1 MKKGLKTIRDS
12 QDRLQ
17 SRLLVW
23 VVGTVLTA
31 FCLPLLLFSGVSHNE
46 GPFVRMAFGVSF
58 TFALLVWALKA
69 GTRGAAFCGGIIC
82 LLVIAGTGA
91 ARKFPGSSGLTP
103 MVTLFVLTFSATRLG
118 KQEKELRGLAED
130 STGRHASQVVANLGA
145 AGLVVIAAYLRMFD
159 IFSASGDPHGLSAY
173 AGPAMVLAVFAEAT
187 ADTVASEIGQAFGG
201 RPILLT
207 SLRTVE
213 PGTDGAVSMLGTVA
227 GILAAAIVVLSG
239 VWSMHLGLR
248 QSLAATTGG
257 VAGLF
262 FDSLLGATVERRGW
276 LGNDLVN
283 FSSTLFAASVALAI
297 LALR

>member
-1 MKKGLKTIRDS
+1 
-12 QDRLQ
+12 
-17 SRLLVW
+17 
-23 VVGTVLTA
+23 
-31 FCLPLLLFSGVSHNE
+31 
-46 GPFVRMAFGVSF
+46 
-58 TFALLVWALKA
+58 
-69 GTRGAAFCGGIIC
+69 
-82 LLVIAGTGA
+82 
-91 ARKFPGSSGLTP
+91 